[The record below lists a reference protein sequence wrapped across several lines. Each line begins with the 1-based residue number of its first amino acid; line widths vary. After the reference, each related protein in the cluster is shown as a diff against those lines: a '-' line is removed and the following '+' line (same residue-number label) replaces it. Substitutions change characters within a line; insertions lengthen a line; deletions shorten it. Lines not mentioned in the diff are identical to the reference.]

1 MIKHILYSALFLC
14 GFTAFA
20 QESTNYQ
27 KPPKEIEALIDVPLA
42 PAIRLDNKSENILFY
57 YRDRYQSIEQLS
69 QPELRLAGLR
79 INPETNIGS
88 RITFYNN
95 LELGSTKNTKRTSIT
110 GLPANPQLA
119 NFQFSPD
126 DNYISFTNTTNNG
139 VELWLVDVRK
149 ANASK
154 LTEAV
159 INANMGASYV
169 WARDS
174 KSLLVK
180 TLPANRPNLIDTSI
194 QVPGG
199 PIVSESD
206 GEKAQNRTYQDLLK
220 TPSDEKNFEIL
231 AHAEVKKISL
241 DGSVLDF
248 LPSAM
253 YRSLRYS
260 PDGNYLLVS
269 TIKRPFSYLVPYHRF
284 PTTEEVYT
292 ADGQEVSIVNEIPL
306 TEVLPQGFMAT
317 RDGKRNLSWRNDKP
331 STLYWVEALDQG
343 DPKIEVP
350 YRDAVYQINVPFSGE
365 KELVVKTQN
374 RYAGITWGNDNFAVV
389 KDRWFS
395 NRNTKIYA
403 FNPSDNQ
410 IAPFILSDRSY
421 QDNYTDPGDFVTTQN
436 QYGVSVLDI
445 HHNAAYLIGDGYT
458 EKGQFPF
465 IDEIDLKNGKT
476 KRLYESKYTDKVE
489 NILRAI
495 DLKKGN
501 VLVRIESQNEYP
513 NYYIRNINRKNKLTQ
528 LTNYE
533 NPYKSLSEVH
543 KEVITYEREDGLAL
557 SGTLYVP
564 ADYNKGDKL
573 PMVLWAYPREYKD
586 RSTASQS
593 TSNPNKF
600 VAPNYGSP
608 IFWVTQGYVVLDAA
622 AFPIVGEADK
632 EPNDNFRTQL
642 VANAK
647 AAIDAV
653 DALGYI
659 DRSRVGVGGHS
670 YGAFMTANL
679 LSHSDLFAAG
689 IARSGAYNRTLTPFG
704 FQSEER
710 NYWEAPSLY
719 NEMSPF
725 MNAEKVKAPILL
737 IHGAADNNS
746 GTYPMQTERYF
757 NALKGLGKTSRMV
770 MLPKES
776 HGYSAKESIL
786 HMLWEQHNWLE
797 KYVKNKK

>member
-1 MIKHILYSALFLC
+1 MMKQILYSVLFLC
-14 GFTAFA
+14 GYAAYA
-20 QESTNYQ
+20 QDATNYQ

-57 YRDRYQSIEQLS
+57 SRDRYKSIEQLS

-88 RITFYNN
+88 RTTFYNK
-95 LELGSTKNTKRTSIT
+95 LELGSTKNTKRTSIS
-110 GLPANPQLA
+110 GLPENPQLA

-126 DNYISFTNTTNNG
+126 DNFISFTNTTEKG
-139 VELWLVDVRK
+139 VELWLVDVSKTK
-149 ANASK
+149 ATK
-154 LTEAV
+154 LTEA
-159 INANMGASYV
+159 ILNANIGASYI

-180 TLPANRPNLIDTSI
+180 TLPADRPELINTSI
-194 QVPGG
+194 QVPTG

-231 AHAEVKKISL
+231 AHAEIKNVTL
-241 DGSVLDF
+241 DGTLTDF

-269 TIKRPFSYLVPYHRF
+269 TINRPFSYLVPYHRF
-284 PTTEEVYT
+284 PTTEEVFT
-292 ADGQEVSIVNEIPL
+292 ADGQEVATVNEIPL
-306 TEVLPQGFMAT
+306 TEVLPQGFMST
-317 RDGKRNLSWRNDKP
+317 RDGKRNLGWRNDKA

-343 DPKIEVP
+343 DPEIEVP
-350 YRDAVYQINVPFSGE
+350 YRDAVYQLGAPFSGS
-365 KELVVKTQN
+365 KELLVKTQN
-374 RYAGITWGNDNFAVV
+374 RYSGIIWGNDNFAVV
-389 KDRWFS
+389 TDRWFS
-395 NRNTKIYA
+395 NRNTKTYA
-403 FNPSDNQ
+403 FDPSNNQ
-410 IAPFILSDRSY
+410 KAPFILSDRSY
-421 QDNYTDPGDFVTTQN
+421 QDNYSNPGSFVTTHN
-436 QYGVSVLDI
+436 DYGVSVLDM
-445 HHNAAYLIGDGYT
+445 HRNTAYLIGDGFT

-465 IDEIDLKNGKT
+465 IDAIDLKNGKI
-476 KRLYESKYTDKVE
+476 KRLYESKYTDKIE
-489 NILRAI
+489 DIRKAI
-495 DLKKGN
+495 DLKKGT

-513 NYYIRNINRKNKLTQ
+513 NYYIRNINRKNNLTQ
-528 LTNYE
+528 LTNYD
-533 NPYKSLSEVH
+533 NPYKSLASVH
-543 KEVITYEREDGLAL
+543 KEVITYEREDGLEL

-632 EPNDNFRTQL
+632 EPNDSFRTQL

-659 DRSRVGVGGHS
+659 DTGRVGVGGHS

-679 LSHSDLFAAG
+679 LSYSDLFAAG

-737 IHGAADNNS
+737 IHGAEDNNS

-757 NALKGLGKTSRMV
+757 NALKGLGITSRMV

-776 HGYSAKESIL
+776 HGYAAKESIL